1 MGSSN
6 IEFDEGEV
14 RVRWQTE
21 CWSAIAV
28 ICKAG
33 VYIII
38 LWVSGSRDRL
48 GAEGIAASARLV
60 NNDRYY
66 LVLWCVGH
74 VPLLVV
80 NIGSAAC
87 TLQVY

>member
-33 VYIII
+33 LYYYT

-48 GAEGIAASARLV
+48 GSAEGIAASQRQ
-60 NNDRYY
+60 
-66 LVLWCVGH
+66 
-74 VPLLVV
+74 
-80 NIGSAAC
+80 IG
-87 TLQVY
+87 Q